1 MVSLITGAAGM
12 MGAHLYE
19 YLLDEGKEVIPTF
32 YSPTLDERDSILK
45 KMEGCGHMMDLTDL
59 NQVKYVLHR
68 WKPSVIYHL
77 AAQSRPDVSWNKP
90 ELTFEVNLMGTL
102 NLLKACA
109 SIENY
114 KPKIINASSSAVYG
128 DIDWMNP
135 PNESSFTK
143 PMSPYGTSKLAQEH
157 LVRHYHQLG
166 HIDYVNVRIFNCTG
180 PRKVNDFISDMCR
193 RVVSQQYPLR
203 VGNLETKRSIVDVR
217 DLVRGLYL
225 AKKLNDDTINLGSS
239 IVYEM
244 KEVFEMIAGDS
255 PYYVDEALIRPAD
268 EAIIYGNINKAESLL
283 GWQPKIAIEE
293 TIEDTIDYWNSL

>member
-32 YSPTLDERDSILK
+32 YSPTLDGRDSILK

-114 KPKIINASSSAVYG
+114 KPKIINASSSAVY
-128 DIDWMNP
+128 
-135 PNESSFTK
+135 
-143 PMSPYGTSKLAQEH
+143 
-157 LVRHYHQLG
+157 
-166 HIDYVNVRIFNCTG
+166 
-180 PRKVNDFISDMCR
+180 
-193 RVVSQQYPLR
+193 VS
-203 VGNLETKRSIVDVR
+203 
-217 DLVRGLYL
+217 
-225 AKKLNDDTINLGSS
+225 
-239 IVYEM
+239 
-244 KEVFEMIAGDS
+244 
-255 PYYVDEALIRPAD
+255 
-268 EAIIYGNINKAESLL
+268 
-283 GWQPKIAIEE
+283 
-293 TIEDTIDYWNSL
+293 